1 MSPPTVSESHSAP
14 DPLPSVASQCR
25 DYQRIADT
33 LTWIS
38 ANFEV
43 QPTLADI
50 ASRAGAS
57 PYHFQR
63 VFSRW
68 VGLSP
73 KKYVQYLTLERA
85 KASLD
90 ASQSVLAAAFAAG
103 LSSPGR
109 LHDLFVNIEAVT
121 PGEYKQGGA
130 GLVIH
135 HGIHDSPF
143 GPCLLMHTQRGICGL
158 AFVDSGDDGRTLACM
173 SRRWPRAT
181 LVADPGP
188 GAELAARVFA
198 TRAEVDDPLTVLL
211 HGTPFQIKV
220 WEALLR
226 IPRGAVTSY
235 QALAHYIGKPKAS
248 RAVGTA
254 NGANPVS
261 YLIPCHRVI
270 RKSGNLAGYRWGL
283 GRKLAMLS
291 QELNS
296 ESTYECQRPGSAAS
310 S

>member
-1 MSPPTVSESHSAP
+1 MGGSTSISARDVGMAPRGVSSR
-14 DPLPSVASQCR
+14 CR
-25 DYQRIADT
+25 DYRRMADS

-38 ANFEV
+38 AHFEE

-50 ASRAGAS
+50 ASRAGSS

-63 VFSRW
+63 LFSRW

-73 KKYVQYLTLERA
+73 KKYVQHLTLERA

-109 LHDLFVNIEAVT
+109 LHDLFVNTEAVT
-121 PGEYKQGGA
+121 PGEYKRGGA
-130 GLVIH
+130 GMVIF
-135 HGIHDSPF
+135 HGVHDSPF
-143 GPCLLMHTQRGICGL
+143 GPCLLMHTERGICAL
-158 AFVDSGDDGRTLACM
+158 AFVDEGGDGRTLASM
-173 SRRWPRAT
+173 SARWPKAQ
-181 LVADPGP
+181 LVEDPGP

-198 TRAEVDDPLTVLL
+198 PHGKGGDPLTVLL
-211 HGTPFQIKV
+211 HGTPFQIQV

-226 IPRGAVTSY
+226 IPPGAVTSY
-235 QALAHYIGKPKAS
+235 QALATHLGKPNAS

-270 RKSGNLAGYRWGL
+270 TKSGALGGYRWGL

-291 QELNS
+291 QELNVDRS
-296 ESTYECQRPGSAAS
+296 LG
-310 S
+310 

>member
-1 MSPPTVSESHSAP
+1 MNPSAVHAAEP
-14 DPLPSVASQCR
+14 ARATLPGVPSQCR

-33 LTWIS
+33 LEWIS
-38 ANFEV
+38 AHFEK

-63 VFSRW
+63 LFSRW

-90 ASQSVLAAAFAAG
+90 ASQSVLAASFAAG
-103 LSSPGR
+103 LSGPGR

-121 PGEYKQGGA
+121 PGEYKRGGA
-130 GLVIH
+130 GLVIQ
-135 HGIHDSPF
+135 HGVYDSPF
-143 GPCLLMHTQRGICGL
+143 GPCLLMHTERGICGL
-158 AFVDSGDDGRTLACM
+158 AFVDPDDDGETLASM
-173 SRRWPRAT
+173 SARWPNAILAPDRQA
-181 LVADPGP
+181 
-188 GAELAARVFA
+188 GAALAARVFA
-198 TRAEVDDPLTVLL
+198 GRGEADEPLTVLL
-211 HGTPFQIKV
+211 HGTPFQIQV
-220 WEALLR
+220 WQALLR

-235 QALAHYIGKPKAS
+235 QALAHYIGKPSAS

-254 NGANPVS
+254 NGANPIS

-270 RKSGNLAGYRWGL
+270 RKSGSLGGYRWGL

-291 QELNS
+291 RELN
-296 ESTYECQRPGSAAS
+296 
-310 S
+310 

>member
-1 MSPPTVSESHSAP
+1 MDDSTSMSARDVGMPPPGVSSR
-14 DPLPSVASQCR
+14 CR
-25 DYQRIADT
+25 DYQRMADT

-38 ANFEV
+38 AHFEE
-43 QPTLADI
+43 QPMLADI

-63 VFSRW
+63 LFSRW

-73 KKYVQYLTLERA
+73 KKYVQHLTLERA

-121 PGEYKQGGA
+121 PGEYKRGGA
-130 GLVIH
+130 GLVIF

-143 GPCLLMHTQRGICGL
+143 GPCLLMHTERGVCAL
-158 AFVDSGDDGRTLACM
+158 AFVDEGEDGRTLASM
-173 SRRWPRAT
+173 SARWPKAQ

-198 TRAEVDDPLTVLL
+198 PHGKGGDPLTVLL
-211 HGTPFQIKV
+211 HGTPFQIQV

-226 IPRGAVTSY
+226 IPPGAVTSY
-235 QALAHYIGKPKAS
+235 QALAAYLGKPNAS

-254 NGANPVS
+254 NGANPIS

-270 RKSGNLAGYRWGL
+270 RKSGALGGYRWGL

-291 QELNS
+291 QELN
-296 ESTYECQRPGSAAS
+296 YELRTNADAAVQ
-310 S
+310 

>member
-1 MSPPTVSESHSAP
+1 MGGSTSVSASDMIAASTP
-14 DPLPSVASQCR
+14 DVSSRCR
-25 DYQRIADT
+25 DYQRMADT
-33 LTWIS
+33 LAWIS
-38 ANFEV
+38 AHFEE
-43 QPTLADI
+43 QPMLADI
-50 ASRAGAS
+50 ASRAGTS

-63 VFSRW
+63 LFSRW

-90 ASQSVLAAAFAAG
+90 ASESVLAASFAAG

-121 PGEYKQGGA
+121 PGEYKRGGA
-130 GLVIH
+130 GLVIF
-135 HGIHDSPF
+135 HGIHESPF
-143 GPCLLMHTQRGICGL
+143 GPCLLMHTERGVCAL
-158 AFVDSGDDGRTLACM
+158 AFVDEGDDGRALAAM
-173 SRRWPRAT
+173 SARWPNAR

-198 TRAEVDDPLTVLL
+198 AHGGGGNTVTLLL
-211 HGTPFQIKV
+211 HGTPFQIQV

-226 IPRGAVTSY
+226 IPPGAVTSY
-235 QALAHYIGKPKAS
+235 QALATYIGKPKAS

-254 NGANPVS
+254 NGANPIS

-270 RKSGNLAGYRWGL
+270 RKSGALGGYRWGL

-291 QELNS
+291 QELH
-296 ESTYECQRPGSAAS
+296 
-310 S
+310 

>member
-1 MSPPTVSESHSAP
+1 MGGSTSISARDVGMPPCGVSSR
-14 DPLPSVASQCR
+14 CR
-25 DYQRIADT
+25 DYQRMADS
-33 LTWIS
+33 LNWIS
-38 ANFEV
+38 AHFEE

-63 VFSRW
+63 LFSRW

-73 KKYVQYLTLERA
+73 KKYVQHLTLEHA

-109 LHDLFVNIEAVT
+109 LHDLFVNTEAVT
-121 PGEYKQGGA
+121 PGEYKRGGA
-130 GLVIH
+130 DMVIF

-143 GPCLLMHTQRGICGL
+143 GPCLLMHTERGVCAL
-158 AFVDSGDDGRTLACM
+158 AFVDEGDDGRTLASM
-173 SRRWPRAT
+173 SARWPKAQ

-188 GAELAARVFA
+188 GTELAARVFA
-198 TRAEVDDPLTVLL
+198 PHGKGGDPLTVLL
-211 HGTPFQIKV
+211 HGTPFQIQV

-226 IPRGAVTSY
+226 IPPGAVTSY
-235 QALAHYIGKPKAS
+235 QALATYLGKPNAS

-254 NGANPVS
+254 NGANPIS

-270 RKSGNLAGYRWGL
+270 RKSGALGGYRWGL

-291 QELNS
+291 QELNVDL
-296 ESTYECQRPGSAAS
+296 RLG
-310 S
+310 

>member
-1 MSPPTVSESHSAP
+1 MIGTSSAIVSDRTPTPADVTSR
-14 DPLPSVASQCR
+14 CR
-25 DYQRIADT
+25 DYQRMADT

-38 ANFEV
+38 DHFEE
-43 QPTLADI
+43 QPTLSDI
-50 ASRAGAS
+50 AARTGTS

-73 KKYVQYLTLERA
+73 KKYVQYLTLDRA

-90 ASQSVLAAAFAAG
+90 ASQSVLAAAFASG

-109 LHDLFVNIEAVT
+109 LHDLFVNVEGVT
-121 PGEYKQGGA
+121 PGEYKRGGA
-130 GLVIH
+130 GLIIR
-135 HGIHDSPF
+135 HGVHDSPF
-143 GPCLLMHTQRGICGL
+143 GPCLLMHTERGICGL
-158 AFVDSGDDGRTLACM
+158 AFVDEDDERQGLASM
-173 SRRWPRAT
+173 AARWPNAE
-181 LVADPGP
+181 LVEDAAA
-188 GAELAARVFA
+188 GAELASRIFSP
-198 TRAEVDDPLTVLL
+198 RSGDRLTVLL
-211 HGTPFQIKV
+211 HGTPFQIQV

-226 IPRGAVTSY
+226 IPAGAVTSY
-235 QALAHYIGKPKAS
+235 QALADSLGKPNAS

-270 RKSGNLAGYRWGL
+270 RKSGALGGYRWGL

-291 QELNS
+291 RELN
-296 ESTYECQRPGSAAS
+296 
-310 S
+310 

>member
-1 MSPPTVSESHSAP
+1 MSPTVVSAP
-14 DPLPSVASQCR
+14 ELAAPLLPQIPSLCR

-33 LTWIS
+33 LTWLS
-38 ANFEV
+38 AHFEE

-50 ASRAGAS
+50 AARAGAS

-63 VFSRW
+63 LFSRW

-73 KKYVQYLTLERA
+73 KKYVQYLTLDRA
-85 KASLD
+85 KASLEQ
-90 ASQSVLAAAFAAG
+90 SQSVLTAAFAAG

-121 PGEYKQGGA
+121 PGEYKRGGA
-130 GLVIH
+130 GLVIR

-143 GPCLLMHTQRGICGL
+143 GPCLLMHTQRGICAL
-158 AFVDSGDDGRTLACM
+158 AFVDAGDDGRALASM
-173 SRRWPRAT
+173 SARWPNAT
-181 LVADPGP
+181 LVADPEP

-198 TRAEVDDPLTVLL
+198 TGTGSGDPLTVLL
-211 HGTPFQIKV
+211 HGTPFQIQV

-235 QALAHYIGKPKAS
+235 QALAEYIGNPNAS

-254 NGANPVS
+254 SGANPIS

-270 RKSGNLAGYRWGL
+270 RKSGTLGGYRWGL

-291 QELNS
+291 REL
-296 ESTYECQRPGSAAS
+296 E
-310 S
+310 

>member
-1 MSPPTVSESHSAP
+1 MDGSTSVPASDMVAAPSPGVSSR
-14 DPLPSVASQCR
+14 CR
-25 DYQRIADT
+25 DYQRMADT
-33 LTWIS
+33 LAWIS
-38 ANFEV
+38 AHFEE
-43 QPTLADI
+43 QPMLADI
-50 ASRAGAS
+50 ASRAGTS

-63 VFSRW
+63 LFSRW

-90 ASQSVLAAAFAAG
+90 ASESVLAASFAAG

-121 PGEYKQGGA
+121 PGEYKRGGA
-130 GLVIH
+130 GLVIF
-135 HGIHDSPF
+135 HGIHESPF
-143 GPCLLMHTQRGICGL
+143 GPCLLMHTERGICAL
-158 AFVDSGDDGRTLACM
+158 AFVDEGDDGRALTAM
-173 SRRWPRAT
+173 SARWPNAR

-198 TRAEVDDPLTVLL
+198 AHGRGGNTVTLLL
-211 HGTPFQIKV
+211 HGTPFQIQV

-226 IPRGAVTSY
+226 IPPGAVTSY
-235 QALAHYIGKPKAS
+235 QALATYIGRPNAS

-254 NGANPVS
+254 NGANPIS

-270 RKSGNLAGYRWGL
+270 RKSGALGGYRWGL

-291 QELNS
+291 QELS
-296 ESTYECQRPGSAAS
+296 WSRSPCTPSP
-310 S
+310 

>member
-1 MSPPTVSESHSAP
+1 MDGSTSVSASDMVAAPSPGVSSR
-14 DPLPSVASQCR
+14 CR
-25 DYQRIADT
+25 DYQRMADT
-33 LTWIS
+33 LAWIS
-38 ANFEV
+38 AHFEE
-43 QPTLADI
+43 QPMLADI
-50 ASRAGAS
+50 ASRAGTS

-63 VFSRW
+63 LFSRW

-90 ASQSVLAAAFAAG
+90 ASESVLAASFAAG

-121 PGEYKQGGA
+121 PGEYKRGGA
-130 GLVIH
+130 GLVIF
-135 HGIHDSPF
+135 HGIHESPF
-143 GPCLLMHTQRGICGL
+143 GPCLLMHTERGICAL
-158 AFVDSGDDGRTLACM
+158 AFVDEGDDGRALTAM
-173 SRRWPRAT
+173 SARWPNAR

-188 GAELAARVFA
+188 GAELAARAFA
-198 TRAEVDDPLTVLL
+198 AHGRGGNTVTLLL
-211 HGTPFQIKV
+211 HGTPFQIQV

-226 IPRGAVTSY
+226 IPPGAVTSY
-235 QALAHYIGKPKAS
+235 QALATYIGKPNAS

-254 NGANPVS
+254 NGANPIS

-270 RKSGNLAGYRWGL
+270 RKSGALGGYRWGL

-291 QELNS
+291 QELNWS
-296 ESTYECQRPGSAAS
+296 RSPCTPSP
-310 S
+310 